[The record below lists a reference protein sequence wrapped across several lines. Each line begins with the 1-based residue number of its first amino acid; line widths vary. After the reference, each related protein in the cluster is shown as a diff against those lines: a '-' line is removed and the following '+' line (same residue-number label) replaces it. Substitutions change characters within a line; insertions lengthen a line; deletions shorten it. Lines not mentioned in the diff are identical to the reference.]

1 MDAPG
6 GFDFLGYHFER
17 DRRNPQRVLR
27 WPREKSIKK
36 LKDALRMKT
45 PRACGHARSVVIA
58 KVNRTLV
65 GWFAYF
71 KHSNVGT
78 VFPALDGWLRR
89 RLRRILLKRHK
100 RRRHNGLGMAHSRWP
115 NAFFAE
121 HGLFSLAT
129 AHASL
134 RQSVA
139 R

>member
-1 MDAPG
+1 
-6 GFDFLGYHFER
+6 
-17 DRRNPQRVLR
+17 
-27 WPREKSIKK
+27 
-36 LKDALRMKT
+36 MKT

-129 AHASL
+129 AHGSL